1 MDRAIVQ
8 TSTRKSIHKK
18 LLVTAIWSLWGL
30 SFLLGVASSYDK
42 SSFVKAQVSSNVNKV
57 EVKEPNTNIS
67 NNTNTNVTS
76 NDNTTKEV
84 SPYANLS
91 GKVIVVDA
99 GHGGADPG
107 THGSNTGIFECDI
120 NLQIANRLSEALKK
134 NGVTVVMTRTDSNT
148 KELGT
153 SKKLTFKERKA
164 IIENANPDM
173 VISVHQ
179 NFFKGDSSIC
189 GGQVLIRRKED
200 STFAEQLQDS
210 VNKVTNSSKNFIQG
224 KYEILKYVDKPGFII
239 ECGFLS
245 NKEEERL
252 LQTQDYQDKIVQVLL
267 ENLNTY
273 WSQN

>member
-1 MDRAIVQ
+1 MDRAIEQ
-8 TSTRKSIHKK
+8 TSKYKSIQKK
-18 LLVTAIWSLWGL
+18 LLITAIWSLWGL

-42 SSFVKAQVSSNVNKV
+42 KSFVKAQVSTNANNV
-57 EVKEPNTNIS
+57 EVKEAST
-67 NNTNTNVTS
+67 NTNTNTS
-76 NDNTTKEV
+76 VPANNTTTKEI

-107 THGSNTGIFECDI
+107 THGSYSGIYECDI

-134 NGVTVVMTRTDSNT
+134 NGVTVIMTRTDSNT

-153 SKKLTFKERKA
+153 TKKLTFKERKE

-200 STFAEQLQDS
+200 SVLAEQLQDS
-210 VNKVTNSSKNFIQG
+210 VNKVTNSSKNYIQG